1 MEFGDRIRKLR
12 VEAGLTQEELGS
24 RLDPPVTYAAVG
36 MWEKGKSKPRL
47 DKLEQ
52 LAGILGTTAYY
63 LLNGDGPQAVETKA
77 SSAYVPMRSIGVACM
92 GDGDEQEADAVVE
105 VPAAVAARHP
115 SMFVVHGV
123 GSCMNRRYPEDAAL
137 GVDPAVEP
145 RNGDAVLV
153 RDEARGSYVHAFLAG
168 SGGTVMLSAD
178 SWSEEYPDIVVGPAD
193 PPLEVL
199 GVVVWY
205 QAYEDVRR

>member
-1 MEFGDRIRKLR
+1 MEFGKRLRTLRKD
-12 VEAGLTQEELGS
+12 AHMTQEEVAK
-24 RLDPPVTYAAVG
+24 RIDPPYTAAAVG
-36 MWEKGKSKPRL
+36 AWESGRAKPRL
-47 DKLEQ
+47 DVVSQ
-52 LAGILGTTAYY
+52 LADIFGMPLSELVGE
-63 LLNGDGPQAVETKA
+63 PQRIETRA

-115 SMFVVHGV
+115 GMFVVHGV

-137 GVDPAVEP
+137 GVDPTVEP

>member
-1 MEFGDRIRKLR
+1 MNFGDRLR
-12 VEAGLTQEELGS
+12 GLRERAGLTQEEVATALGLT
-24 RLDPPVTYAAVG
+24 RPAVG
-36 MWEKGKSKPRL
+36 RWETGRSRPRL

-115 SMFVVHGV
+115 GMFVVHGV

-137 GVDPAVEP
+137 GVDPTVEP